1 MQEEEPRGA
10 VRRGVPGLLLGQ
22 RGERRL
28 RLPQVRGGR
37 AQRGADAVV
46 LEELRAVR
54 RARGYRVGGD
64 GEPQGERERGRA
76 AEDRRARAVVVSA
89 AVRSADRD
97 DGAERPRAEGA
108 VGEGV
113 RGDGAA
119 HQGHAR
125 SAGGEPEEGGL
136 HARLVAHHQAV
147 RNVLLH
153 GTDPRADRAPP
164 HRVPCVHSG
173 IVARLRGRD
182 QPQQCG
188 VSGQGDARGDQVDA
202 VIDACIVICLL
213 HQCVCSSSI
222 IGLLML

>member
-1 MQEEEPRGA
+1 MA
-10 VRRGVPGLLLGQ
+10 LTLSFSKNFGLY
-22 RGERRL
+22 GERAGI
-28 RLPQVRGGR
+28 VS
-37 AQRGADAVV
+37 VV
-46 LEELRAVR
+46 TAN
-54 RARGYRVGGD
+54 
-64 GEPQGERERGRA
+64 PKERENVVEQLKIG
-76 AEDRRARAVVVSA
+76 ARAVVVSA
-89 AVRSADRD
+89 AVRSAHRD

-125 SAGGEPEEGGL
+125 PAGGEPEEGGL

-153 GTDPRADRAPP
+153 RTDPRADRSTP

-202 VIDACIVICLL
+202 VIDACIVACLL
-213 HQCVCSSSI
+213 H
-222 IGLLML
+222 